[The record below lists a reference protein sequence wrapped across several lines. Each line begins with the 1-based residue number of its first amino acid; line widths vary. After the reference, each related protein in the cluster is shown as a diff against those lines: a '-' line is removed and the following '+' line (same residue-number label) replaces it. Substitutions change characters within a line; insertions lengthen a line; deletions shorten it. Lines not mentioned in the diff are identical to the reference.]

1 MGSGRVPD
9 GWHGQVSADGEAGS
23 MGKADRIRQR
33 NARERIA
40 AQQTA
45 ARKAEARRRTF
56 IAFGSVLAVVAIV
69 VALIVVKSFNKNS
82 PAQAAVAQSAQTVAK
97 QITTVPAATLNQVG
111 KGTTS
116 PLTPTQGK
124 QAVLTSGGKPEVV
137 YMGAEYCPY
146 CAAERWALTV
156 ALSRFG
162 TFSNLHF
169 IHSSSADVYASTP
182 TLSYYQSGY
191 TSKYIDFE
199 PVELQSTKE
208 ISSGVYA
215 TLQKPTTAQSG
226 LMSKFDAPPYVPSN
240 ESGSYPFVDFGNQ
253 YLVLG
258 AQYLPSALA
267 KLSWAQVAADIRVP
281 SSSVAQDVDGAA
293 NSITAAICKITKD
306 APAAVCSSAAA
317 KAGEGSL

>member
-1 MGSGRVPD
+1 
-9 GWHGQVSADGEAGS
+9 

-40 AQQTA
+40 AQQA
-45 ARKAEARRRTF
+45 ATRRAEARRRTF
-56 IAFGSVLAVVAIV
+56 IAFGSVLSVVAIV
-69 VALIVVKSFNKNS
+69 VALIVVKNLDKST
-82 PAQAAVAQSAQTVAK
+82 PAQAATAASSQTVAK
-97 QITTVPAATLNQVG
+97 QITTVPAAALNQVG

-116 PLTPTQGK
+116 PLVATRGK
-124 QAVLTSGGKPEVV
+124 SAILTSGGKPLVL

-169 IHSSSADVYASTP
+169 IHSSSTDVYPSTP
-182 TLSYYQSGY
+182 TLSFYKSSYVSQ
-191 TSKYIDFE
+191 YIDFQ
-199 PVELQSTKE
+199 PVEMQSLKAT
-208 ISSGVYA
+208 SGGYA
-215 TLQKPTTAQSG
+215 TLQKPTAAQSA
-226 LMSKFDAPPYVPSN
+226 LMTKYDGPPYLPSAD
-240 ESGSYPFVDFGNQ
+240 SGSYPFVDFGNQ

-267 KLSWAQVAADIRVP
+267 KLSWSQVAADVRSP
-281 SSSVAQDVDGAA
+281 STAVAQDVDGAA

-317 KAGEGSL
+317 TAGEGSL